1 MEWVEA
7 IPEGELPEDSRQV
20 VQLGEHSIL
29 LIHTG
34 GRIYAT
40 ASTCP
45 HMGAPLE
52 KGTVTSD
59 GAIVCF
65 RHHSAFDLATG
76 DVKEWSPWPP
86 GVGVVLGQISRKK
99 ALAVFPTK
107 VEDGRIWVG
116 LHDGEE

>member
-7 IPEGELPEDSRQV
+7 IAQAELPEGSRQV
-20 VQLGEHSIL
+20 VQLGERSIL
-29 LIHTG
+29 LIHQA
-34 GRIYAT
+34 GRIYAL
-40 ASTCP
+40 ASSCP

-52 KGTVTSD
+52 KGTVTDD
-59 GAIVCF
+59 GTIVCF

-86 GVGVVLGQISRKK
+86 AVGRVLGMVSREK
-99 ALAVFPTK
+99 ALPVYPTK

-116 LHDGEE
+116 IGDGS